1 MKKSLLLVASAA
13 LVLGLAAC
21 NSSTPVDTGSTNT
34 NTEPG
39 PGGDVDVPTVEE
51 ETTNE
56 DNYVLINKKALHKEK
71 SAKDDDGNIHW
82 YKIISNFLN

>member
-39 PGGDVDVPTVEE
+39 PGGDVDVPTVEGQVTFYFTMGE
-51 ETTNE
+51 GSVEIPE
-56 DNYVLINKKALHKEK
+56 F
-71 SAKDDDGNIHW
+71 S
-82 YKIISNFLN
+82 